1 MPHYYGIVCSRN
13 RQLLYHKLQ
22 YGRLVAQPSAS
33 MDKGVRYA
41 NMSFAYQMLNVIGQM
56 STLNFKNNVCW
67 QLLTKHV
74 KYKYNK

>member
-1 MPHYYGIVCSRN
+1 
-13 RQLLYHKLQ
+13 
-22 YGRLVAQPSAS
+22 

-74 KYKYNK
+74 KYKYNKWIIIDDPNFK